1 MSAQLKASLP
11 ELYQQ
16 LLPSPWLDL
25 NVEEKRSTCNNC
37 AMCSVP
43 EFPGG
48 VQFVPSA
55 KCCTFWPSL
64 PNYLV
69 GSLLAD
75 RSGRFLEGQRRMRA
89 QIQAAVAATPL
100 QAAVTTTP
108 FGVGPADEYL
118 ERLHANRTAE
128 FGRNENLLC
137 PYFERGS
144 GGCTIWAHRDSD
156 CTSFFC
162 KFENGRHF
170 EFWRQLGA
178 TLALIE
184 RGLSVH
190 AKQIVEQEFT
200 FESDPERFYVR
211 TFSWVSQLTA
221 EQLPSLLGEP
231 WQRRQHELA
240 RAMDQLVDPPPPE
253 RVRLARRLTVMKSEA
268 LVSLQTYNEYDPLV
282 VPGTIFS
289 TLEAAGEHGVPLAE
303 LAEYA
308 QALLNH
314 EVVEGV

>member
-16 LLPSPWLDL
+16 LLPSALLDL
-25 NVEEKRSTCNNC
+25 NVEQKRSTCNDC
-37 AMCSVP
+37 AMCNTP

-48 VQFVPSA
+48 VQFAPSA

-89 QIQAAVAATPL
+89 QIQD
-100 QAAVTTTP
+100 AVTATP

-118 ERLHANRTAE
+118 ERLHANRAAE

-137 PYFERGS
+137 PYFERTS

-170 EFWRQLGA
+170 EFWRQFGA

-190 AKQIVEQEFT
+190 AKEVVEQELN
-200 FESDPERFYVR
+200 FESDPERFYILTYSR
-211 TFSWVSQLTA
+211 VSQLTA

-231 WQRRQHELA
+231 WQRRQQELA
-240 RAMDQLVDPPPPE
+240 RAVDQLVDPEPPK
-253 RVRLARRLTVMKSEA
+253 RIRLARGLTVLKSEA
-268 LVSLQTYNEYDPLV
+268 LVSVQTYNEYDPLV
-282 VPGTIFS
+282 VPGSIFS
-289 TLEAAGEHGVPLAE
+289 TLENSGEHGVPLAE
-303 LAEYA
+303 LSECA